1 MGQLIKFLILLRV
14 RMTLKETLKKMELKK
29 DDMQLH
35 FVRIQDQEG
44 QKFYNNFVQCG
55 IYKKYGITMLYT

>member
-1 MGQLIKFLILLRV
+1 
-14 RMTLKETLKKMELKK
+14 MTLKETLKMELKK

-35 FVRIQDQEG
+35 FVCIQDQEG

-55 IYKKYGITMLYT
+55 IYKKYGITMLYTRN